1 MDAPECFRKA
11 TTWQTVGNVLFW
23 ANVAVSFSL
32 IFAKNT
38 KFENILSIPLGAMV
52 VTSLLVS
59 LRSRYLINDGNAT
72 LRTVQIADALGAA
85 SEHPIREGYY
95 NSSLAPGFRRL
106 LATTC
111 ESAGLT
117 KVILEEMFTGHLFKM
132 AVFAVVFVAYVSYAK
147 ADASI
152 LAVSA
157 QALFSAEL
165 LGGLVCLQRYLRKV
179 RGVEQALVQ
188 FFRTASDINDPE
200 ALAIGIASHVD
211 YECAKE
217 ESAILLD
224 SRIFRKL
231 NPRYSEKWNRLRAEF
246 KIDSQT
252 S

>member
-1 MDAPECFRKA
+1 M
-11 TTWQTVGNVLFW
+11 
-23 ANVAVSFSL
+23 
-32 IFAKNT
+32 
-38 KFENILSIPLGAMV
+38 IP
-52 VTSLLVS
+52 TIS
-59 LRSRYLINDGNAT
+59 
-72 LRTVQIADALGAA
+72 
-85 SEHPIREGYY
+85 
-95 NSSLAPGFRRL
+95 
-106 LATTC
+106 TTC

-132 AVFAVVFVAYVSYAK
+132 AVFTVVFVAYVSYAK

-165 LGGLVCLQRYLRKV
+165 LGSLLSLQRYLRKV

-188 FFRTASDINDPE
+188 FFRTSSDINDPD

-224 SRIFRKL
+224 SKIFQRL